1 MIRRIALA
9 AVLTAAMAGPSMAQ
23 DASVADRPALTT
35 KSTQDLIK
43 QRETWGTAPSK
54 SAAPAAAPAA
64 KAAAPA
70 AAKAAGAAAPAAAAA
85 AVAGSA
91 VAGRPALPTTSTA
104 DLIKERETW
113 GKAPAGKA
121 ATLKE
126 RAKAAGTKVKEKAS
140 KAYQAT
146 KKAVKKA
153 VNKVRGKQ
161 G

>member
-1 MIRRIALA
+1 MIRRIAFAALLTATLA
-9 AVLTAAMAGPSMAQ
+9 APGSAQ
-23 DASVADRPALTT
+23 DASVAGRPALTT

-43 QRETWGTAPSK
+43 QRETWGKAPAK
-54 SAAPAAAPAA
+54 SSAAAPAA
-64 KAAAPA
+64 GKAAAA
-70 AAKAAGAAAPAAAAA
+70 AAAVAAPAAAAA
-85 AVAGSA
+85 ASTGPA
-91 VAGRPALPTTSTA
+91 VGGRPALPTTSTA

-121 ATLKE
+121 ATITE
-126 RAKAAGTKVKEKAS
+126 RAKAAGRKVKEKAT
-140 KAYQAT
+140 KAYRAT

>member
-1 MIRRIALA
+1 MIRRIAFAALLTATLA
-9 AVLTAAMAGPSMAQ
+9 APGSAQ
-23 DASVADRPALTT
+23 DASVAGRPALTT

-43 QRETWGTAPSK
+43 QRETWGKAPAK
-54 SAAPAAAPAA
+54 SSAAAAPAG
-64 KAAAPA
+64 KAAAA
-70 AAKAAGAAAPAAAAA
+70 AAAVAAPAAAAA
-85 AVAGSA
+85 ASTGPA
-91 VAGRPALPTTSTA
+91 VGGRPALPTTSTA

-121 ATLKE
+121 ATITE
-126 RAKAAGTKVKEKAS
+126 RAKAAGRKVKEKA
-140 KAYQAT
+140 YRAT

>member
-9 AVLTAAMAGPSMAQ
+9 AVMTVAVAAPGMAQ
-23 DASVADRPALTT
+23 DATVAGRPALKTNSTT
-35 KSTQDLIK
+35 DLIK
-43 QRETWGTAPSK
+43 QREQWGSAPSK
-54 SAAPAAAPAA
+54 VSPAA
-64 KAAAPA
+64 KAAA
-70 AAKAAGAAAPAAAAA
+70 AAAPAAAAA
-85 AVAGSA
+85 ATAAAAAAAAPTGPA
-91 VAGRPALPTTSTA
+91 VGGRPALPTTSTA

-126 RAKAAGTKVKEKAS
+126 RAKDAGRKVKEKAS

-161 G
+161 S

>member
-9 AVLTAAMAGPSMAQ
+9 AVMTVAVAAPGMAQ
-23 DASVADRPALTT
+23 DATVAGRPALKTN
-35 KSTQDLIK
+35 STADLIK
-43 QRETWGTAPSK
+43 QREQWGSAPSK
-54 SAAPAAAPAA
+54 VSPAA
-64 KAAAPA
+64 KAA
-70 AAKAAGAAAPAAAAA
+70 AAAPAAAAA
-85 AVAGSA
+85 ATAAAAASTGPA
-91 VAGRPALPTTSTA
+91 VGGRPALPTTSTA

-126 RAKAAGTKVKEKAS
+126 RAKDAGRKVKEKAS
-140 KAYQAT
+140 KAYQST

-161 G
+161 S

>member
-85 AVAGSA
+85 VAGSA

>member
-9 AVLTAAMAGPSMAQ
+9 AVLTAAVAGPSLAQ
-23 DASVADRPALTT
+23 DATVADRPALVT

-43 QRETWGTAPSK
+43 QREQWGKAPSK
-54 SAAPAAAPAA
+54 YVAPAAAPAA

-70 AAKAAGAAAPAAAAA
+70 AAKAAAPAAAAA
-85 AVAGSA
+85 APAAPTGPA

-121 ATLKE
+121 TLKE
-126 RAKAAGTKVKEKAS
+126 RAKAAGAKVKEKAS
-140 KAYQAT
+140 KAYQST

-153 VNKVRGKQ
+153 YNKVRGKQ